1 MRKSQQRGQT
11 MSPIHPS
18 PAQQAK
24 ENLIRRSIQRM
35 SAKRGVDIKK
45 EVQSALGNE
54 AGSGPT
60 QPQPMGMVPSPMG
73 LGRRA
78 SKNSTGGLTERQP
91 SVSGSIGGSSRE
103 YIIRSGLL
111 GKKGVI
117 SSSWK
122 KRFFILTNKSLYYY
136 PDNVIIPDDID
147 FNLLEVKPRGKI
159 DVDMIIEVER
169 ETKDAKEM
177 FQVLTASRGYK
188 LKSEDSKDAEAWIA
202 AITGS
207 ADHAKSQHHIGG
219 GRRESVSSLLAD
231 ELDAIDSVTETAVPS
246 SGRRNGSM
254 IAGRR
259 NGSNR
264 PRRAGSHIA
273 RKPIESEGES
283 PHTPADVNNYIE
295 WGRFDV
301 AAWLHNLDLGNK
313 YSELFYQN
321 DINGQVLRRVLD
333 DQSTLIDIGV
343 EQADVATILAAVK
356 ELEEIYE
363 N

>member
-1 MRKSQQRGQT
+1 
-11 MSPIHPS
+11 
-18 PAQQAK
+18 
-24 ENLIRRSIQRM
+24 
-35 SAKRGVDIKK
+35 
-45 EVQSALGNE
+45 
-54 AGSGPT
+54 
-60 QPQPMGMVPSPMG
+60 
-73 LGRRA
+73 
-78 SKNSTGGLTERQP
+78 
-91 SVSGSIGGSSRE
+91 
-103 YIIRSGLL
+103 
-111 GKKGVI
+111 
-117 SSSWK
+117 
-122 KRFFILTNKSLYYY
+122 
-136 PDNVIIPDDID
+136 
-147 FNLLEVKPRGKI
+147 
-159 DVDMIIEVER
+159 
-169 ETKDAKEM
+169 
-177 FQVLTASRGYK
+177 
-188 LKSEDSKDAEAWIA
+188 
-202 AITGS
+202 
-207 ADHAKSQHHIGG
+207 
-219 GRRESVSSLLAD
+219 
-231 ELDAIDSVTETAVPS
+231 
-246 SGRRNGSM
+246 M